1 MQKQGDAG
9 AGPFSLRS
17 GPLRH
22 GGGAM
27 MKKPD
32 LLIPMIESDRGA
44 RAVEYGLTAALVA
57 TAATIA
63 GLLTLLG

>member
-1 MQKQGDAG
+1 
-9 AGPFSLRS
+9 
-17 GPLRH
+17 
-22 GGGAM
+22 M